1 MRSSPLALALV
12 VVLVLSTVALAQPKP
27 GPLVAQLPPTAV
39 GAVIIERE
47 LTDLMRKMVEGKP
60 ALRAE
65 LGEYLQRKLGFDLFA
80 ITGVAAWIEGFAP
93 PRVSIYLR
101 GPRLVGKSD
110 LAPVQLS
117 TAQGGILMTGPHSG
131 PPAANAPPSTLGK
144 LLADTANAELVIAL
158 VDFSFDAQLAAMAK
172 QFGIESVRAV
182 LTKTSVRAEASGDP
196 QQLELIGK
204 MVVSGLGVAMD
215 KVSKEREA
223 ALAKPEV
230 TADGA
235 AAIWGYHQLLAA
247 QQELAPRIVGNK
259 LVFEY
264 KLPDLSAMS
273 STMPVA
279 LVGVMAA
286 VAIPAF
292 TKYTKRS
299 KSVEARTQLAR
310 ATTGLATLVEGNQ
323 QAIAKFRFPPSTGWT
338 PSAPCALQPGG
349 KCRGFQGKS
358 WEQIGFALADDH
370 YFQYKLTTSGV
381 GKKATFKLEAQGDLD
396 GNGVFSRYT
405 IEGGI
410 GPDGT
415 LQQQPIA
422 VENEGE

>member
-1 MRSSPLALALV
+1 MRSFVLALV
-12 VVLVLSTVALAQPKP
+12 LVLCTVALAEPKP

-47 LTDLMRKMVEGKP
+47 MTELLRKLVEGRP

-65 LGEYLQRKLGFDLFA
+65 LSEYLQRKLGFDLFA
-80 ITGVAAWIEGFAP
+80 ITGVAAWVEGFAP

-101 GPRLVGKSD
+101 GPRLLGKSD

-131 PPAANAPPSTLGK
+131 PAAPNAPASTLGK
-144 LLADTANAELVIAL
+144 LLADTANAELVVAL
-158 VDFSFDAQLAAMAK
+158 VDFSFDPSLAAMAK
-172 QFGIESVRAV
+172 QFGVETARVV
-182 LTKTSVRAEASGDP
+182 MTKTTVRAEASGNP

-204 MVVSGLGVAMD
+204 MVVSGLAIAMD

-247 QQELAPRIVGNK
+247 QQELAPRIVGGNK

-264 KLPDLSAMS
+264 KLPDLTAMS
-273 STMPVA
+273 ASMPVA
-279 LVGVMAA
+279 IVGVLAA
-286 VAIPAF
+286 VAIPSF

-310 ATTGLATLVEGNQ
+310 AATGLATLVESNQ
-323 QAIAKFRFPPSTGWT
+323 ASIGKFRFPPSTGWT
-338 PSAPCALQPGG
+338 PPAPCAQQPGG

-358 WEQIGFALADDH
+358 WEQLGFALADDH

-381 GKKATFKLEAQGDLD
+381 GKKATWKLEAQGDLD

-405 IEGGI
+405 LEGGI

-415 LQQQPIA
+415 LQQQPIS
-422 VENEGE
+422 VENDGE